1 VEVGGRVKERAR
13 ERGKA
18 RAKERARVLPEVA
31 PPRTA
36 LIPELHLV
44 LALVLY
50 EAPRGLDPRL
60 AVALAAYHWSLVYSE
75 LEDDQERTILYEVSG

>member
-31 PPRTA
+31 PLRTA

-44 LALVLY
+44 LALVLHK
-50 EAPRGLDPRL
+50 APSWLDPQL
-60 AVALAAYHWSLVYSE
+60 AVALAAYHWSRVYSE
-75 LEDDQERTILYEVSG
+75 LEDD

>member
-1 VEVGGRVKERAR
+1 VEVGGGVKERAR

-18 RAKERARVLPEVA
+18 RPKERERVLTEV
-31 PPRTA
+31 A

-60 AVALAAYHWSLVYSE
+60 AVALAACHWSLVYSE
-75 LEDDQERTILYEVSG
+75 LEDD